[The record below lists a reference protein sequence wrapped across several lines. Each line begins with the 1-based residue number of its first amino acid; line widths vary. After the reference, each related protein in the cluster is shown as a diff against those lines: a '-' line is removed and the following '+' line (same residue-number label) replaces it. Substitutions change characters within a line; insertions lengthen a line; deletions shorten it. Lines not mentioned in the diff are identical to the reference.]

1 MLHLLLLILVELVVL
16 SRVAE
21 RLICSKL
28 FFDHALQ
35 HTIVWELIL
44 QLHQLLANLP
54 LIIRLRKLCDTSI
67 VEFCFLLLCFKV
79 FLLLALSFSLSL
91 LFLLNFVT
99 NHPRT
104 IRGLVFGRRNPV
116 DEVNLSLFGLNL
128 HVVVLER
135 ALLLR
140 L

>member
-16 SRVAE
+16 NRVAE
-21 RLICSKL
+21 RLIRSEL
-28 FFDHALQ
+28 FFNHALQ
-35 HTIVWELIL
+35 HTIVRELIL

-54 LIIRLRKLCDTSI
+54 LIIRLRKLCDASI
-67 VEFCFLLLCFKV
+67 VEFCFLLLCFEV
-79 FLLLALSFSLSL
+79 FLPLALSFSLSL
-91 LFLLNFVT
+91 LFLLNLVS

-104 IRGLVFGRRNPV
+104 IRGLVFGRRDPV
-116 DEVNLSLFGLNL
+116 NEVNLSLLWLNL